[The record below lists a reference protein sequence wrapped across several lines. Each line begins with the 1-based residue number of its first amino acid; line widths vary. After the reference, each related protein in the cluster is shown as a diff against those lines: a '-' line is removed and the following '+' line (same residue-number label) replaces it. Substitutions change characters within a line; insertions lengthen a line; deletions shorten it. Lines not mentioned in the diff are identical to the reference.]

1 MKKTLNKFVKYSPS
15 ILSITLLMANTA
27 QALPTP
33 PENQT
38 SPKNSI
44 GVSDL
49 ESKKPT
55 QTSPKNSIGVSD
67 LESETSIEG
76 ITSGIKGASDLEVV
90 DPMGQVT
97 SVSQLSDVQPTDWA
111 FQALQSLV
119 ERYGCIAGYPDGTFK
134 GNRAMTRYEFAA
146 GLNACLDRITE
157 LVAAATADLVTRD
170 DLAVLQ
176 RLQEEFAVELAELR
190 GRVDA
195 LEARSAELEANQF
208 STTTKLDGEVLFWV
222 TDTYGERAQAR
233 GEASAND
240 KTETTFSYRVRLNF
254 ETSFT
259 GEDLL
264 FTRLQAT
271 DIPDL
276 SGENLTNTLMTLAGI
291 DEGDGDDTVIIDL
304 FFYSFPVGDKAQVLV
319 GPTGVDLDDVST
331 VLTPLQDEGDGTISR
346 FGRRNP
352 TSFRGP
358 AGAGLGI
365 QYAFNETFLL
375 EIAYLSGEPED
386 PNEGAG
392 IFNGDYSALGQL
404 IIQPNPNLSFG
415 LGYVR
420 KYWGKNDVDV
430 SGGTGSFK
438 AQDPFDGTPTTA
450 DNVGFQ
456 ANWRVNERIEI
467 GGWFGSTWTR
477 PENDNGDD
485 DDVTI
490 INGMLYVAFPD
501 LFKEGNMGG
510 IMVGVPPIVT
520 DGGDDDSLKDD
531 DTSIHIEAI
540 YRFQLNDNISVT
552 PGLFVITNPN
562 HDDFNDTIWVTTLRT
577 TFRF

>member
-1 MKKTLNKFVKYSPS
+1 MKKTLNKVVKCSPS
-15 ILSITLLMANTA
+15 ILSLTLLIANTA
-27 QALPTP
+27 QALPNP

-55 QTSPKNSIGVSD
+55 QASPKNSIGVSD
-67 LESETSIEG
+67 LESETSIER
-76 ITSGIKGASDLEVV
+76 ITPGIKGASDLEVV

-208 STTTKLDGEVLFWV
+208 STTTKLDGEIIFWL
-222 TDTYGERAQAR
+222 TDTFGDRAQAR
-233 GEASAND
+233 GEASASD
-240 KTETTFSYRVRLNF
+240 KTQTTLSYRVRLNF

-264 FTRLQAT
+264 YTRLQAT

-291 DEGDGDDTVIIDL
+291 DEGDGDDTVSIDL
-304 FFYSFPVGDKAQVLV
+304 FFYSFPVGDKAQVLI

-331 VLTPLQDEGDGTISR
+331 VLTPLQDEGEATISR

-358 AGAGLGI
+358 AGGGIGI
-365 QYAFNETFLL
+365 QYAFNDTFLL
-375 EIAYLSGEPED
+375 ELGYLAAEPGD
-386 PNEGAG
+386 ASEGGG

-404 IIQPNPNLSFG
+404 IIEPNPNLSFG

-420 KYWGKNDVDV
+420 KYWGRNNADI
-430 SGGTGSFK
+430 SSGTGSFK
-438 AQDPFDGTPTTA
+438 TLDPFDGSPTSA

-456 ANWRVNERIEI
+456 ANWRVNDRIEV
-467 GGWFGSTWTR
+467 GGWFGTTWAR
-477 PENDNGDD
+477 PETNDD
-485 DDVTI
+485 DDVI
-490 INGMLYVAFPD
+490 IMNGMFYVAFPD

-520 DGGDDDSLKDD
+520 DGGDDDSLEDD
-531 DTSIHIEAI
+531 DTSLHIEAI
-540 YRFQLNDNISVT
+540 YRFQLNDNISVS

-562 HDDFNDTIWVTTLRT
+562 HDDSNDTIWVTTLRT